1 MQHLLLHVLLL
12 VLHLLHVLHLLIVQL
27 LVRHL
32 LLFVHYHLL
41 LVQVLHL
48 LLVQVHLLKT
58 TIPTPGATSSQVAK
72 LIIGVYKLQPP
83 NLPYIVSGAACFQF

>member
-1 MQHLLLHVLLL
+1 MQHLLLL